1 MALFPLQFNVGTQ
14 ETLGNRMKVVHAE
27 EMTQRGPTG
36 REKHDLDVPQGCA
49 TLHPGLFSHLPYQP
63 VVNVQMS
70 RNTSLRG

>member
-1 MALFPLQFNVGTQ
+1 
-14 ETLGNRMKVVHAE
+14 VVHAE

-63 VVNVQMS
+63 AVNVQMS